1 MAKPIWHNAIEEEAF
16 RETTCLRCFQPD
28 QAKLRAM
35 NLGEGCPH
43 LIRAA
48 ANKMPAPWIKR
59 RGNDAVLG
67 KTYKC
72 ADFLAK
78 PPVNRR
84 GSAPADTAPMFEPDD
99 AVVDFVPIEGWPT
112 AEDFG
117 RKMKRETDHQ

>member
-1 MAKPIWHNAIEEEAF
+1 MKDVWRNAIEEQAF
-16 RETTCLRCFQPD
+16 RETTCAKCFEPNQAMLRVFGTGP
-28 QAKLRAM
+28 
-35 NLGEGCPH
+35 GCAH

-48 ANKMPAPWIKR
+48 ANKMPKVWIKR

-72 ADFLAK
+72 GDFLAK

-84 GSAPADTAPMFEPDD
+84 GSAPADTPPMFDVDD
-99 AVVDFVPIEGWPT
+99 TIMDFVPIENWPT

-117 RKMKRETDHQ
+117 RKTKRGTDHQ

>member
-1 MAKPIWHNAIEEEAF
+1 MTKNVWRNAIEEQAF
-16 RETTCLRCFQPD
+16 RETTCARCFQVD
-28 QAKLRAM
+28 EAMLRAM
-35 NLGEGCPH
+35 GLGEGCPH
-43 LIRAA
+43 LLRAA
-48 ANKMPAPWIKR
+48 ANKMPKIWIKR

-84 GSAPADTAPMFEPDD
+84 ASAPADTTPMFDVDD
-99 AVVDFVPIEGWPT
+99 TVVDFVPIENWPT

-117 RKMKRETDHQ
+117 RKTQKETDHQ